1 MAKVV
6 ADQRARGGGRGKPV
20 LYVLI
25 AAMVLLGIYMVV
37 LLSWSGMT
45 SPTSPQQAS
54 SQQSNGSGA
63 SSSNTSKIPAENP
76 AYPSPAEPK
85 TGAPGT
91 TPAR

>member
-6 ADQRARGGGRGKPV
+6 ADQRARGGGQGKPV

-25 AAMVLLGIYMVV
+25 AALVLLGVYMVV

-63 SSSNTSKIPAENP
+63 SSSNTSKIPADNP
-76 AYPSPAEPK
+76 AYPSQAEPK
-85 TGAPGT
+85 TGSAGT
-91 TPAR
+91 TPPR